1 MSKTI
6 LSYGETLWDLLPSGP
21 VLGGAP
27 FNFAYR
33 VNCLGDRGLIVT
45 RLGRD
50 ELGRRAHRRIL
61 QLGIETR
68 FVQWDDDAPT
78 GTVEVDLTDSNNPD
92 FTILPDV
99 AYDRIEP
106 TEAMLKA
113 ASEADCVCFGT
124 LIQRAERS
132 RRTLYALLQ
141 RAGNAV
147 KLLDINLRKNCFSDN
162 TVRASLEK
170 ADVLKL
176 NDDEAR
182 RLDQM
187 LDLSAASS
195 TDFADAIIRRFG
207 LTHCVV
213 TFGERGAYATDGRDE
228 RAYVPGYAVD
238 LVDSCGSG
246 DAFTAGF
253 VHGLLRG
260 DPLLEC
266 CRLGNAL
273 GAIVATQ
280 DGATG
285 DVAPDEVHAFLAAEY
300 DRVLE
305 PALADMA
312 AG

>member
-1 MSKTI
+1 MPKTI

-33 VNCLGDRGLIVT
+33 VNCVGDCGLIVT

-50 ELGRRAHRRIL
+50 DLGEKAHRRIVE
-61 QLGIETR
+61 LGMETR
-68 FVQWDDDAPT
+68 FVQWDDDATT
-78 GTVEVDLTDSNNPD
+78 GTVEVDLSDTNNPD
-92 FTILPDV
+92 FTIIPGV
-99 AYDRIEP
+99 AYDRIEL
-106 TEAMLKA
+106 TDDVLGA
-113 ASEADCVCFGT
+113 AAEADCVCFGT
-124 LIQRAERS
+124 LIQRAETS
-132 RRTLYALLQ
+132 RRTLYALLE
-141 RAGNAV
+141 RAESPV
-147 KLLDINLRKNCFSDN
+147 KLLDINLRKDCFSGQ

-182 RLDQM
+182 RLDDM
-187 LDLSAASS
+187 LDLGTTSVIG
-195 TDFADAIIRRFG
+195 FAEAIIERYD

-213 TFGERGAYATDGRDE
+213 TFGKRGAYATDARDE
-228 RAYVPGYAVD
+228 RAYVPGYRVD

-260 DPLLEC
+260 SPLNEC

-273 GAIVATQ
+273 GAIVATH
-280 DGATG
+280 DGATA
-285 DVAPDEVHAFLAAEY
+285 DVTPDEIHAFLATDHERVAEPE
-300 DRVLE
+300 LE
-305 PALADMA
+305 HLRD
-312 AG
+312 